1 MYIRKASYHDLE
13 NILPIYA
20 YARKQMALN
29 GNPGQWGMDKPEPE
43 TIRQDIELGRLF
55 LIETEPQANTEGL
68 TASARQIAGVFAFQI
83 GEDPTYRSIQGRWLN
98 DLPYGVIHRIASAGS
113 QKGILA
119 ECLNFCNTLI
129 GNLRI
134 DTHENNFVM
143 RHLLEKNGFLECGMI
158 HVEDGSPR
166 IAFQRL
172 IQQN

>member
-83 GEDPTYRSIQGRWLN
+83 GEDPTYRNIQGRWIN
-98 DLPYGVIHRIASAGS
+98 DLPYGVIHRIASRR
-113 QKGILA
+113 Q
-119 ECLNFCNTLI
+119 
-129 GNLRI
+129 
-134 DTHENNFVM
+134 
-143 RHLLEKNGFLECGMI
+143 
-158 HVEDGSPR
+158 
-166 IAFQRL
+166 
-172 IQQN
+172 